1 MMKVEQIENDK
12 NNPTWTQVGH
22 KILSCNK
29 CMILPTK
36 IISCLWKESLAWW
49 GVRSKPYLI
58 GLLG

>member
-1 MMKVEQIENDK
+1 MKVEQIENDK

-36 IISCLWKESLAWW
+36 SYHGCERKAWLGEVW
-49 GVRSKPYLI
+49 GENPI
-58 GLLG
+58 